1 MGQFTTTD
9 SVRQTNPCL
18 KRIIFRLQE
27 INNYRKNLF
36 EETMKKQKQSEEKRK
51 IFRLKATMI
60 SKIMQKVENLFGK
73 ER

>member
-1 MGQFTTTD
+1 
-9 SVRQTNPCL
+9 VK
-18 KRIIFRLQE
+18 KRE
-27 INNYRKNLF
+27 
-36 EETMKKQKQSEEKRK
+36 K